1 MLKKL
6 LYSLLL
12 AAEIAVAV
20 DMGWAF
26 VAKPMPRAAFFALFA
41 VSAAALLLSKINI
54 KTISRV
60 FATILCLCLAI
71 PALILGELAF
81 YGKLTAYEQAD
92 EGKAELFA
100 GKDVMVFAPH
110 QDDEL
115 SMLGGTLLEY
125 IRYGSNVRIVY
136 VTNGDYVGLGL
147 TRLREALEVAEFLGI
162 PEENIIFLGYGD
174 GWHLEDSLHIYNA
187 PEGAVVES
195 YAYRTATY
203 GLPEHPAWQ
212 EGKAYTRQNMYEDI
226 RDVIDTYR
234 PDTIFSMALE
244 PHGDH
249 RATNLLVQ
257 EALSELLAK
266 GDGYAPMLF
275 ESVSYYTSYNGTAD
289 FYNEN
294 SLAIPNPFDT
304 EYNQEAN
311 IYNWSERIRFPVAA
325 EGLSR
330 ALWGNKIYKGLS
342 LHQTQGCNLRA
353 SSIIS
358 GDTVFW
364 QRYTSSLSYTA
375 AFEASSGNTDFLYNV
390 KTLDSFHINTFAP
403 PFEDLWLPDGNDE
416 EKTVTVSFSQPADIG
431 EIWLYDNP
439 SFEDNVLKVKISFDD
454 GSSLETKA
462 LRENGAATVVAV
474 NKKQISSFSVQLLE
488 TEGERAG
495 LTEIEVYE
503 QKPHNDLNFVKI
515 QNAQGDFVYDYY
527 VNRDGV
533 EYFEIYTSGDAPAD
547 LKDYTI
553 TYSSKDNSFAQY
565 ENGKILVSCPI
576 YTSCTVT
583 VTSADGKYSD
593 TVVLSN
599 PGLYKRSIGQKIEQ
613 YVMDSFFYS
622 VRLNNCFSMAREA
635 YRAIRY

>member
-12 AAEIAVAV
+12 AAEIAAAA

-26 VAKPMPRAAFFALFA
+26 VAKPMPRAAFFALF
-41 VSAAALLLSKINI
+41 VLSAAALLLSKVNI
-54 KTISRV
+54 KTLRRAFVSL
-60 FATILCLCLAI
+60 FCLCLAI

-81 YGKLTAYEQAD
+81 YGKLTAYEQVD
-92 EGKAELFA
+92 EGKAELFS

-115 SMLGGTLLEY
+115 SMLSGTLLEY

-136 VTNGDYVGLGL
+136 VTNGDYLGQGLI
-147 TRLREALEVAEFLGI
+147 RLREALDVAEFLGI

-174 GWHLEDSLHIYNA
+174 GWELEDGKHIYNA
-187 PEGAVVES
+187 ESDAVVQS
-195 YAYRTATY
+195 YAGRTATY

-212 EGKAYTRQNMYEDI
+212 EGKAYTRQNMYEDV

-234 PDTIFSMALE
+234 PDTIFSMAYE

-249 RATNLLVQ
+249 RATSLFVQ
-257 EALSELLAK
+257 EALAEILGK
-266 GDGYAPMLF
+266 GDGYAPVLL
-275 ESVSYYTSYNGTAD
+275 ESISYHTSYYGAED
-289 FYNEN
+289 FYNQN
-294 SLAIPNPFDT
+294 SLAAQNPFENDDYKGPQMYT
-304 EYNQEAN
+304 WAQRLRLPV
-311 IYNWSERIRFPVAA
+311 SESS
-325 EGLSR
+325 LSR
-330 ALWGNKIYKGLS
+330 ALWGNPIYKGLS
-342 LHQTQGCNLRA
+342 LHATQGCNLRA
-353 SSIIS
+353 ESIIS

-364 QRYTSSLSYTA
+364 QRRTDSLSYTA
-375 AFEASSGNTDFLYNV
+375 DFAVSSGDANSLNNF
-390 KTLDSFHINTFAP
+390 KTLDGSHINSAAMP
-403 PFEDLWLPDGNDE
+403 YEELWLPEGNDS
-416 EKTVTVSFSQPADIG
+416 EKTVTVSFDEPKDIS

-439 SFEDNVLKVKISFDD
+439 GFEDNVLKVKISFDD
-454 GSSLETKA
+454 GSSLETEA
-462 LRENGAATVVAV
+462 LCENGAATVVAV
-474 NKKQISSFSVQLLE
+474 NKKQISSFSLQLLE

-503 QKPHNDLNFVKI
+503 QKCDNGLGFVKI
-515 QNAQGDFVYDYY
+515 QNSQGDFVYDYY

-533 EYFEIYTSGDAPAD
+533 EYFELYTVGDAPAD

-553 TYSSKDNSFAQY
+553 TCSSKDNSFAEY
-565 ENGKILVSCPI
+565 EDGKILVSCPV
-576 YTSCTVT
+576 YTECTVT
-583 VTSADGKYSD
+583 VTSNDGKYSD
-593 TVVLSN
+593 TVVFSN

-613 YVMDSFFYS
+613 YVLDSFFYS